1 VAQFSIHKNANPNSK
16 SRVPFLLDVQHP
28 LVAHLEFRLGVPLIP
43 LGNFDSPDIKKLV
56 PTVTIN
62 GKAYSV
68 VVPLLAAT
76 PKGHF
81 GASVADLRERRH
93 EIIAAIDMLVSGI

>member
-1 VAQFSIHKNANPNSK
+1 VAQFSIHKNTNAAT
-16 SRVPFLLDVQHP
+16 RAQVPFLLDVQHP
-28 LVAHLEFRLGVPLIP
+28 LVAHLEFRLGIPLIP
-43 LGNFDSPDIKKLV
+43 VGDFDSPDIKKLV
-56 PTVTIN
+56 PTALIN

-76 PKGHF
+76 PKAQF
-81 GASVADLRERRH
+81 GAVVADLRERRG